1 MECNDNIVVPTLPT
15 DPCNGKTINAGC
27 VIDSNAYT
35 LLEITANSTQ
45 QEINVALVLALNAA
59 NTINNAQQLV
69 IEDLEA
75 RIEALENP

>member
-1 MECNDNIVVPTLPT
+1 MECNDSIVVPILPS
-15 DPCNGKTINAGC
+15 DPCNGKTIKAGC